1 MKKNTFKQ
9 LFLGNLLVTSALV
22 LGGCSVAPDAE
33 NTPTPVTQAQGKI
46 PPPNNT
52 TTKPAVKD
60 VKPTLK
66 QANQL
71 MKKGR
76 RAQAADVYYRA
87 AFSYPSPQRERIIL
101 QAAEITAS
109 LGDKR
114 KTADYLKQVKAQS
127 LRPDTQIRYRYVKS
141 LVALH
146 EKNPNQALN
155 ILPRRTDGLS
165 KGLRDKV
172 ELVRQRAIKM
182 GGKYTGSSPT
192 PIAAITAPSR
202 PAAAPRRTQK
212 RPQTN
217 RLAHYNVPPNM
228 INQQQGRTQ
237 SRPQNQ
243 RPQQQVQAQ
252 RPQIQQQQPAPPQF
266 ALPKSTNKIAVLLP
280 SKGAL
285 GKVGDEIY
293 QGIKSAQGQY
303 GASTLSRRY
312 SVNKSNALQQ
322 YQQAVAD
329 GADIVVGP
337 LDKGSLAT
345 LMTQPQALKVPILSL
360 NYITGTNNV
369 PATLYQFGLSPE
381 DEARQIAEFAMSRQQ
396 NKGIII
402 APDSSWGKR
411 LASAF
416 AQSYQQRGGTIL
428 NSEFYSNS
436 PVTYLKRVKA
446 LLSKAAGANM
456 VFLAAAPTQARLLRP
471 LLKDKAGAL
480 PVYATS
486 HIYSGRA
493 DESNDIDLD
502 GIIYTEIPWVLQ
514 NKASESLTELKY
526 PRLFALGMDA
536 VMIAKSLPQLTQ
548 NQRMA
553 GKTGQ
558 ISMNQQHRIQRQ
570 LEFATFKDGKVQQ
583 LGN

>member
-1 MKKNTFKQ
+1 MRKYTSKQ
-9 LFLGNLLVTSALV
+9 LFLGSLLIAASLV
-22 LGGCSVAPDAE
+22 LGGCSVAPEAE
-33 NTPTPVTQAQGKI
+33 NTPDPVAQGQGKA
-46 PPPNNT
+46 PGRAQNNT
-52 TTKPAVKD
+52 KPPAQN
-60 VKPTLK
+60 VKPTLQ

-71 MKKGR
+71 MKKGQ

-87 AFSYPSPQRERIIL
+87 AFTYPSPQRERIIL

-114 KTADYLKQVKAQS
+114 KTEEYLKHVSTSSLTPEAQV
-127 LRPDTQIRYRYVKS
+127 RYRYIKA
-141 LVALH
+141 LVALSD
-146 EKNPNQALN
+146 KNPNQALN

-172 ELVRQRAIKM
+172 ELVQQRAIKM

-192 PIAAITAPSR
+192 PIAAATAPSRAPSR
-202 PAAAPRRTQK
+202 PAVAAPQRAQ
-212 RPQTN
+212 QSQ
-217 RLAHYNVPPNM
+217 LSHYNMAPNI
-228 INQQQGRTQ
+228 INQG
-237 SRPQNQ
+237 
-243 RPQQQVQAQ
+243 QAQ
-252 RPQIQQQQPAPPQF
+252 RPQSQPPQQQQPAAPQF

-280 SKGAL
+280 STGAL

-293 QGIKSAQGQY
+293 QGIQNAQGQY
-303 GASTLSRRY
+303 GANTLSKRY

-322 YQQAVAD
+322 YQQAITD

-337 LDKGSLAT
+337 LDKDSLAT
-345 LMTQPQALKVPILSL
+345 LMAQPQALQVPILSL

-381 DEARQIAEFAMSRQQ
+381 DEARQIAEFSMQRQQ
-396 NKGIII
+396 NKGVII

-411 LASAF
+411 LAAEF
-416 AQSYQQRGGTIL
+416 AQAYQQRGGTVL
-428 NSEFYSNS
+428 NSEFYSSS

-446 LLSKAAGANM
+446 LLAQAAGANM
-456 VFLAAAPTQARLLRP
+456 VFLAASPTQARLLRP
-471 LLKDKAGAL
+471 LLKDQAGVL

-486 HIYSGRA
+486 HIYSGIA
-493 DESNDIDLD
+493 DESRDIDLD
-502 GIIYTEIPWVLQ
+502 GIIYTEIPWILQ
-514 NKASESLTELKY
+514 NQSGESLSELKY
-526 PRLFALGMDA
+526 PRLYALGMDA

-548 NQRMA
+548 NQRLA

-558 ISMNQQHRIQRQ
+558 ISMSQQHRIQRQ
-570 LEFATFKDGKVQQ
+570 LEFATFANGKVQK